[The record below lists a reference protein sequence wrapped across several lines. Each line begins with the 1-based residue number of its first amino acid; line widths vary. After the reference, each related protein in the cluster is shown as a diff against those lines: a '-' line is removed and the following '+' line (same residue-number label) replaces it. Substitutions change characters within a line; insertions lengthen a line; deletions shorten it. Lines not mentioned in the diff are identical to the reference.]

1 MGINKQFRV
10 TFDVTATM
18 SNEQES
24 EFLKDLVELAAGG
37 VGDDVRQAH
46 IVTEA
51 LTKGHEEALAFVMK
65 TGLREAIK
73 DLGKEVNCES
83 ITVRFSPAIVRVT
96 K

>member
-18 SNEQES
+18 SDDQER
-24 EFLKDLVELAAGG
+24 EFLEDLLSLAYG
-37 VGDDVRQAH
+37 VDDRRQAH

-51 LTKGHEEALAFVMK
+51 VTKGHEAALAFVMQS
-65 TGLREAIK
+65 GLREAIK
-73 DLGKEVNCES
+73 DLGKELSCSTV
-83 ITVRFSPAIVRVT
+83 TVRFSPATVRVT

>member
-18 SNEQES
+18 SDDQER
-24 EFLKDLVELAAGG
+24 EFLEDLLSLAYG
-37 VGDDVRQAH
+37 VDDKRQAH

-51 LTKGHEEALAFVMK
+51 VTKGHEAALAFIMQS
-65 TGLREAIK
+65 GLREAIK
-73 DLGKEVNCES
+73 DLGKELSCS
-83 ITVRFSPAIVRVT
+83 TVTVCFSPATVRVA

>member
-18 SNEQES
+18 SDDQER
-24 EFLKDLVELAAGG
+24 EFLEDLLALAHG
-37 VGDDVRQAH
+37 VDDKRQAH

-51 LTKGHEEALAFVMK
+51 ITKGHEAALAFVMQG
-65 TGLREAIK
+65 GLREAIK
-73 DLGKEVNCES
+73 DLGKVLSCS
-83 ITVRFSPAIVRVT
+83 TVTVRFSPAIVRVT

>member
-18 SNEQES
+18 SNEQEQD
-24 EFLKDLVELAAGG
+24 FLKDLLELADS
-37 VGDDVRQAH
+37 VGTDKRQAH

-51 LTKGHEEALAFVMK
+51 ITNGHEAALAFVMQS
-65 TGLREAIK
+65 GLREAIK
-73 DLGKEVNCES
+73 DLGKELNCS
-83 ITVRFSPAIVRVT
+83 TVTVRFSPATVRVT

>member
-18 SNEQES
+18 SDDQER
-24 EFLKDLVELAAGG
+24 EFLEDLLSLAYG
-37 VGDDVRQAH
+37 VDDKRQAH

-51 LTKGHEEALAFVMK
+51 ITKGHEAALAFVMQS
-65 TGLREAIK
+65 GLREAIK
-73 DLGKEVNCES
+73 DLGKELSCSTV
-83 ITVRFSPAIVRVT
+83 TVRFSPATVRVT

>member
-18 SNEQES
+18 SNEQEQ
-24 EFLKDLVELAAGG
+24 EFLEDLLSLAYG
-37 VGDDVRQAH
+37 VDDKRQAH

-51 LTKGHEEALAFVMK
+51 ITKGHEAALAFVMQS
-65 TGLREAIK
+65 GLREAIK
-73 DLGKEVNCES
+73 DLGKELSCSTV
-83 ITVRFSPAIVRVT
+83 TVRFSPAIVRVN

>member
-18 SNEQES
+18 SDDQER
-24 EFLKDLVELAAGG
+24 EFLEDLLSLAYG
-37 VGDDVRQAH
+37 VDDKRQAH

-51 LTKGHEEALAFVMK
+51 VTKGHEAALAFVMQS
-65 TGLREAIK
+65 GLREAIK
-73 DLGKEVNCES
+73 DLGKELSCSTV
-83 ITVRFSPAIVRVT
+83 TVRFSPATVRVT

>member
-18 SNEQES
+18 SNEQEQ
-24 EFLKDLVELAAGG
+24 EFLEDLLSLAYG
-37 VGDDVRQAH
+37 VDDKRQAY

-51 LTKGHEEALAFVMK
+51 ITKGHEAALAFVMQN
-65 TGLREAIK
+65 GLREAIK
-73 DLGKEVNCES
+73 DLGKELSCSTV
-83 ITVRFSPAIVRVT
+83 TVRFSPAIVRVT

>member
-18 SNEQES
+18 SDGQER
-24 EFLKDLVELAAGG
+24 EFLEDLLSLAYG
-37 VGDDVRQAH
+37 VDDKRQAH

-51 LTKGHEEALAFVMK
+51 ITKGHEAALAFVMQS
-65 TGLREAIK
+65 GLREAIK
-73 DLGKEVNCES
+73 DLGKELSCSTV
-83 ITVRFSPAIVRVT
+83 TVRFSPATVRVT

>member
-18 SNEQES
+18 SDDQERG
-24 EFLKDLVELAAGG
+24 FLEDLLSLAYG
-37 VGDDVRQAH
+37 VDDKRQAH

-51 LTKGHEEALAFVMK
+51 VTKGHEAALAFIMQS
-65 TGLREAIK
+65 GLREAIK
-73 DLGKEVNCES
+73 DLGKELSCSTV
-83 ITVRFSPAIVRVT
+83 TVRFSPATVRVA

>member
-18 SNEQES
+18 SNEQEQ
-24 EFLKDLVELAAGG
+24 EFLEDLLSLAYG
-37 VGDDVRQAH
+37 VDDKRQAH

-51 LTKGHEEALAFVMK
+51 ITKGHEAALAFVMQS
-65 TGLREAIK
+65 GLREAIK
-73 DLGKEVNCES
+73 DLGKELSCSTV
-83 ITVRFSPAIVRVT
+83 TVRFSPAIVRVT